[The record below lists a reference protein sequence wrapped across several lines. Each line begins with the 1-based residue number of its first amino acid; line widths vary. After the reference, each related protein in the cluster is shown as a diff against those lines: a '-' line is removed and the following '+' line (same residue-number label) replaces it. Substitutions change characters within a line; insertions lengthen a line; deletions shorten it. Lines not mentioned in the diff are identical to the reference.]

1 MLLLSNVSLENYK
14 SIFIFYLIISANFV
28 ANIFGCS
35 ARKLFSDNMI
45 IKHLIG
51 FFTLYYFVVLED
63 PYKDTDTDEYIY
75 FKKIG
80 VTILIYLIFLISSR
94 TRDNYFITFIILLI
108 IIFFLNNYIN
118 SLNQITYKNRI
129 DTINTII
136 NYISLVSIC
145 VILIGFIS
153 YYFEKKK
160 QYNSSFKYITFI
172 LGTKECKN
180 TKI

>member
-1 MLLLSNVSLENYK
+1 MLFLSNVSLNNYK
-14 SIFIFYLIISANFV
+14 SLFIFYLIISANFV

-35 ARKLFSDNMI
+35 ARKLFADNMI

-63 PYKDTDTDEYIY
+63 PYKDTDNDQYIY

-80 VTILIYLIFLISSR
+80 ITILIYLIFLISSR
-94 TRDNYFITFIILLI
+94 TKDNYFITFLILLI

-118 SLNQITYKNRI
+118 SLNQITYKSRI

-136 NYISLVSIC
+136 NYISIVSIC
-145 VILIGFIS
+145 VILVGFIL

-160 QYNSSFKYITFI
+160 QYINSFNYITFL
-172 LGTKECKN
+172 LGTKECKHA
-180 TKI
+180 KI